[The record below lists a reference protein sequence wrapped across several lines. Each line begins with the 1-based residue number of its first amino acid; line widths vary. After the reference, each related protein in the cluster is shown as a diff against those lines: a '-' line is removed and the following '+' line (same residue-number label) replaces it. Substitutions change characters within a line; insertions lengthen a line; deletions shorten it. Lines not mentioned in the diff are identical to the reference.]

1 MASLGSID
9 WIPLTEGELH
19 VGDTVSA
26 DAGGMPIYRV
36 VAIDDGELWLQD
48 GRRPSPLR
56 LPADRFH
63 WRAAPA
69 QS

>member
-1 MASLGSID
+1 MASLSIE
-9 WIPLTEGELH
+9 WVPLTKGEVH
-19 VGDTVSA
+19 AGDTVSA

-36 VAIDDGELWLQD
+36 VAIDDGQAWLQD
-48 GRRPSPLR
+48 DQHPAPWKAPLD
-56 LPADRFH
+56 LFH